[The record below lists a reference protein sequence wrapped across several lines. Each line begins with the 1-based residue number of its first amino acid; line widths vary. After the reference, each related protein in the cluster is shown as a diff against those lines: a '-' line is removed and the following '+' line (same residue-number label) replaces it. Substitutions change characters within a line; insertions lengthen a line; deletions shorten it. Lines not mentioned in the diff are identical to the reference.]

1 MIELAPETVENLL
14 RRLREAEETV
24 EGLVAGKVDGAV
36 TRDGVRPLG
45 LGEAERSLRA
55 ARCELEDA
63 LARKGR
69 EHDATGRLLRQ
80 AVQAGNVGLWSW
92 DLATD
97 EVHYSSEWKAQLG
110 YAEDEIGRSLEEWRS
125 RVHPDDLAE
134 AERRARSFI
143 DDPRPGYRN
152 QFRMR
157 HRDGSWRHVLARG
170 LVERDGSG
178 RPVRMT
184 GTHVDVTELE
194 RAREAERE
202 ASLARDAALDRL
214 RLLFGR
220 MTLACLVI
228 APDGTTQEWNPAAER
243 IFGWSRAEVLGRNVL
258 ELMVPEESR
267 PWLAAFFARL
277 AASRESEGGT
287 GENLTKDGRRIT
299 CEWHDT
305 PLYDDSG
312 RCVGILAMALDVSE
326 RVAAEKEVRA
336 GRARLGR
343 LLERLPVPTAVVRA
357 DGTVE
362 SFNAKAAELFGAEAV
377 ALPTLD
383 LFLERV
389 LPDPEERR
397 TTRSA
402 LARLREA
409 VAGGAPEPP
418 LLMAVR
424 VGGGAEKVVAADC
437 VVVDELAVWTATDL
451 TEVLRLQAEGAR
463 LGRIIEESI
472 DEVYVFDA
480 STLRF
485 RNANRSARE
494 NLGYSL
500 DELRGMTPL
509 DIKPELPADRFDG
522 LVEPLRR
529 ATSRGV
535 RFETVHRRKDGTTYP
550 VEVRLQLSAEGGDPV
565 FVAIIQ
571 DITVRR
577 HAEEA
582 IREVNTELEA
592 RVRTRTAQLEAAN
605 REYEA
610 ANRELEAFAYS
621 VSHDLRAPL
630 RAIDGFGQL
639 LAEEYGDRID
649 AQGIAHLDRVRSA
662 ARKMGRLIDDLLRLS
677 RIARAELNREEVD
690 VSAMAREVLVELGA
704 ADPGRLVEAVVEEG
718 LTARADRNL
727 LRIVL
732 ENLLQNAW
740 KFTARQPHARIEV
753 GRQPGTRPPEIF
765 VRDNG
770 AGFEMEYAA
779 QIFKP
784 FSRLHSPADFAGTG
798 IGLAIVERVVRRHG
812 GEIRAE
818 GAVGGGATFRFRLE
832 AAPA

>member
-1 MIELAPETVENLL
+1 
-14 RRLREAEETV
+14 
-24 EGLVAGKVDGAV
+24 
-36 TRDGVRPLG
+36 
-45 LGEAERSLRA
+45 
-55 ARCELEDA
+55 
-63 LARKGR
+63 
-69 EHDATGRLLRQ
+69 
-80 AVQAGNVGLWSW
+80 
-92 DLATD
+92 
-97 EVHYSSEWKAQLG
+97 
-110 YAEDEIGRSLEEWRS
+110 
-125 RVHPDDLAE
+125 
-134 AERRARSFI
+134 
-143 DDPRPGYRN
+143 
-152 QFRMR
+152 
-157 HRDGSWRHVLARG
+157 
-170 LVERDGSG
+170 
-178 RPVRMT
+178 
-184 GTHVDVTELE
+184 
-194 RAREAERE
+194 
-202 ASLARDAALDRL
+202 
-214 RLLFGR
+214 
-220 MTLACLVI
+220 
-228 APDGTTQEWNPAAER
+228 
-243 IFGWSRAEVLGRNVL
+243 
-258 ELMVPEESR
+258 
-267 PWLAAFFARL
+267 
-277 AASRESEGGT
+277 
-287 GENLTKDGRRIT
+287 
-299 CEWHDT
+299 
-305 PLYDDSG
+305 
-312 RCVGILAMALDVSE
+312 
-326 RVAAEKEVRA
+326 
-336 GRARLGR
+336 
-343 LLERLPVPTAVVRA
+343 
-357 DGTVE
+357 
-362 SFNAKAAELFGAEAV
+362 
-377 ALPTLD
+377 
-383 LFLERV
+383 
-389 LPDPEERR
+389 
-397 TTRSA
+397 
-402 LARLREA
+402 
-409 VAGGAPEPP
+409 
-418 LLMAVR
+418 
-424 VGGGAEKVVAADC
+424 
-437 VVVDELAVWTATDL
+437 
-451 TEVLRLQAEGAR
+451 
-463 LGRIIEESI
+463 
-472 DEVYVFDA
+472 
-480 STLRF
+480 
-485 RNANRSARE
+485 
-494 NLGYSL
+494 
-500 DELRGMTPL
+500 MTPL

-565 FVAIIQ
+565 FVAIVQ

-577 HAEEA
+577 RAEEA

-677 RIARAELNREEVD
+677 RIARAELRREEVD
-690 VSAMAREVLVELGA
+690 VSAMALEVLAELGA
-704 ADPGRLVEAVVEEG
+704 ADPGRLVEAVGEEG